1 MGNPVENPRLGTGPG
16 LREAG
21 QVHLKQGQL
30 RPEGAPLIGVRSCV
44 PKARIGLWTMDIRIA
59 VRKEVITLQ
68 TPGVGWF
75 AGSLRKPALH
85 SAGRLWVSTL
95 AGPQTISVDKL

>member
-16 LREAG
+16 LREVG

-44 PKARIGLWTMDIRIA
+44 PKAGIGLWTMDIRIA
-59 VRKEVITLQ
+59 VRKEVIMLQ
-68 TPGVGWF
+68 TPGP
-75 AGSLRKPALH
+75 RKNLG
-85 SAGRLWVSTL
+85 SAGLPG
-95 AGPQTISVDKL
+95 A